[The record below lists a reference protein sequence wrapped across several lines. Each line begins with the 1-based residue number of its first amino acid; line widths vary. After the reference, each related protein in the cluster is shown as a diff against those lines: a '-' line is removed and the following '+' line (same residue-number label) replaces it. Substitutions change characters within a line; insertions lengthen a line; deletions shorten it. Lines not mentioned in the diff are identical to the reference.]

1 LFASEAG
8 TEYLAIFACSSG
20 AGSVGNKTHFEKQVK
35 KTLLSYKQRD
45 IIDKFKRSVF
55 YCLMLKTVLSL
66 ERLDDQKAYRLLST
80 TSVDVGNLDEVKDLA
95 VDSGVEPAKLARLVL
110 ATRFIK
116 VFQHSILLYV
126 NSAGKN
132 NSNQRSINKA

>member
-1 LFASEAG
+1 
-8 TEYLAIFACSSG
+8 
-20 AGSVGNKTHFEKQVK
+20 
-35 KTLLSYKQRD
+35 
-45 IIDKFKRSVF
+45 
-55 YCLMLKTVLSL
+55 MLKTVLSL